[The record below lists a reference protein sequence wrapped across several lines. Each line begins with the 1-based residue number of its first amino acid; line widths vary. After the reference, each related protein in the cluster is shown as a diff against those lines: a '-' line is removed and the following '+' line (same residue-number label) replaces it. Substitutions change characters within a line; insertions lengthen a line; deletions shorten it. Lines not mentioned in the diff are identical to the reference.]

1 MSVMDVSSFLPQVG
15 GVVGTLLVVLLG
27 VYVFPGSPL
36 KKIIDEWIGRRVA
49 HHFDEQLENHR
60 HELTLVADAVRAG
73 HQRRLQNSA
82 IVAERK
88 HEVYRRLFR
97 FLHAAMGRVVRLFGV
112 TSEPAFDA
120 YSLAD
125 LHHYMTVQR
134 FPGTVKD
141 AVLAAWATDRKSAL
155 TQLRQSTR
163 DATIEEATRAYARA
177 WNYFLSN
184 ALYLPVPIE
193 QKVHEAFVPLE
204 QTLILAKTPG
214 TTGDYITWRRDA
226 SDRVEE
232 LKVLLRAELRVVDEG
247 GDDQASRA

>member
-1 MSVMDVSSFLPQVG
+1 MAADVWPFLQQVG
-15 GVVGTLLVVLLG
+15 GVVGPLLVVLLG
-27 VYVFPGSPL
+27 VYLFPRSPL

-60 HELTLVADAVRAG
+60 HELTLVADAIRAG

-97 FLHAAMGRVVRLFGV
+97 LLHGAMGRVVRLFGA

-125 LHHYMTVQR
+125 LDHYMTVQR

-141 AVLAAWATDRKSAL
+141 AVLADWATDRKAAL
-155 TQLRQSTR
+155 KQLRQSTR
-163 DATIEEATRAYARA
+163 DATIEEAARAYARA

-193 QKVHEAFVPLE
+193 KKVHEAFVPLD
-204 QTLILAKTPG
+204 QTLRLAKTPG
-214 TTGDYITWRRDA
+214 TQGDYITWRRDA

-247 GDDQASRA
+247 GSDVDTKD

>member
-1 MSVMDVSSFLPQVG
+1 MDVWSFLQQVG
-15 GVVGTLLVVLLG
+15 GIVGPLLVVLLG
-27 VYVFPGSPL
+27 VYLFPGSPL
-36 KKIIDEWIGRRVA
+36 KKIIDEWIGRRVSY
-49 HHFDEQLENHR
+49 HFDQQLENHR

-73 HQRRLQNSA
+73 HQRRLQNST

-97 FLHAAMGRVVRLFGV
+97 LLHAAMGRVVRLFGA

-125 LHHYMTVQR
+125 LDHYMTVQR

-141 AVLAAWATDRKSAL
+141 DVLAAWATDRKAAL
-155 TQLRQSTR
+155 EQLRRSTR
-163 DATIEEATRAYARA
+163 DATIEEAARAYARA

-193 QKVHEAFVPLE
+193 QKVHESFVPLE
-204 QTLILAKTPG
+204 RTLRLAQTPG
-214 TTGDYITWRRDA
+214 ARGDYVTWRRDA

-232 LKVLLRAELRVVDEG
+232 LKVLLRAELRVVDDGE
-247 GDDQASRA
+247 AKPS

>member
-1 MSVMDVSSFLPQVG
+1 VSLNLDAIWHWLRDA
-15 GVVGTLLVVLLG
+15 VGTGIVAFAVYLLPPIRKLV
-27 VYVFPGSPL
+27 
-36 KKIIDEWIGRRVA
+36 DEWLGKKVA
-49 HHFDEQLENHR
+49 HHFDKQLEDHKHR
-60 HELTLVADAVRAG
+60 LELIGDGVRAEY
-73 HQRRLQNSA
+73 QRLLQNSA

-97 FLHAAMGRVVRLFGV
+97 LLHAAMGRVVRLFGA

-125 LHHYMTVQR
+125 LDHYMTVQR

-141 AVLAAWATDRKSAL
+141 AVLAAWATDRKAAL
-155 TQLRQSTR
+155 AQLRRSTR
-163 DATIEEATRAYARA
+163 DATIEEAARAYARA
-177 WNYFLSN
+177 WNYFLAN

-214 TTGDYITWRRDA
+214 ATGDYITWRRDA

-247 GDDQASRA
+247 GDNREKKG